1 MMEQKITITDTGD
14 LPRAAEEFLSKIG
27 DNRIIAF
34 FAPMGAG
41 KTTFTTAIC
50 EILGVEDAVCSPT
63 FTIINEYR
71 TRTGE
76 PLYHFDFYRINRLEE
91 AVDLGLDDYFYS
103 GALCIIEW
111 PENITGLLPEE
122 TLKVHITVNPDLS
135 RTVVWED

>member
-27 DNRIIAF
+27 NNRIIAF

-41 KTTFTTAIC
+41 KTTFTTDIC
-50 EILGVEDAVCSPT
+50 ERLGVEDAVCSPT

>member
-27 DNRIIAF
+27 NNRIIAF

-50 EILGVEDAVCSPT
+50 ERLGVEDAVCSPT
-63 FTIINEYR
+63 FTSINEYR

>member
-27 DNRIIAF
+27 NNRIIAF

-50 EILGVEDAVCSPT
+50 ERLGVEDAVCSPT

>member
-50 EILGVEDAVCSPT
+50 ERLGVEDAVCSPT

>member
-1 MMEQKITITDTGD
+1 MEQKITITDTGD

-27 DNRIIAF
+27 NNRIIAF

-50 EILGVEDAVCSPT
+50 ERLGVEDAVCSPT

>member
-1 MMEQKITITDTGD
+1 MKRI
-14 LPRAAEEFLSKIG
+14 FLVGYS
-27 DNRIIAF
+27 
-34 FAPMGAG
+34 GAG

-50 EILGVEDAVCSPT
+50 ERLGVEDAVCSPT

>member
-50 EILGVEDAVCSPT
+50 ERLGVEDAVCSPT
-63 FTIINEYR
+63 FTIINEYC

>member
-27 DNRIIAF
+27 NYRIIAF

-50 EILGVEDAVCSPT
+50 ERLGVEDAVCSPT

>member
-27 DNRIIAF
+27 NNRIIAF

-50 EILGVEDAVCSPT
+50 ERLGVEDAVCSPT

-122 TLKVHITVNPDLS
+122 TLKVHINVNPDLS